1 MTAPSWPRN
10 DEARG
15 QAGIVKGQ
23 GEANGADCA
32 DSAAERKRFEKLRAL
47 LAMKGHELY
56 ATDSGIFIVRRWGHT
71 RDLRDLQA
79 VEAFARQ
86 VGAA

>member
-32 DSAAERKRFEKLRAL
+32 DSAAERKRIDTAVAAKALRKA
-47 LAMKGHELY
+47 
-56 ATDSGIFIVRRWGHT
+56 
-71 RDLRDLQA
+71 
-79 VEAFARQ
+79 AR
-86 VGAA
+86 GERA